1 MSGGS
6 RRAHRGADPST
17 ALIRALQAEHG
28 SDLLGYAIRH
38 VGNRQQAED
47 VVQETFARAW
57 RHPLAVSGSA
67 GSARAW
73 LFTVARN
80 LIVDDVRSARHR
92 HELTVETVPER
103 AVADEADAV
112 LDRILISDALSGL
125 SQEHRAVLVDAY
137 WGGRSVREIAE
148 RLGVPEGTVKSRL
161 HYGMRALRLALQ
173 ERGVTR

>member
-1 MSGGS
+1 MRGG
-6 RRAHRGADPST
+6 RARPSDPSIALLT
-17 ALIRALQAEHG
+17 ALQQEHG
-28 SDLLGYAIRH
+28 GDLLRYAIRH
-38 VGNRQQAED
+38 TRDRGQAED

-57 RHPLAVSGSA
+57 RHPLAVSGTSA
-67 GSARAW
+67 SARAW

-92 HELTVETVPER
+92 REVTVEAVPER
-103 AVADEADAV
+103 AVGDEADAL
-112 LDRILISDALSGL
+112 LDRILVSDALTAL
-125 SQEHRAVLVDAY
+125 SPDHRAVLIEAY

-148 RLGVPEGTVKSRL
+148 RLAIPEGTVKSRL

>member
-1 MSGGS
+1 MA
-6 RRAHRGADPST
+6 RARGRTDAAMALLT
-17 ALIRALQAEHG
+17 ALQQEHG
-28 SDLLGYAIRH
+28 GDLLRYALRH
-38 VGNRQQAED
+38 TRDREQAED

-57 RHPLAVSGSA
+57 RHPLAVSGSTS
-67 GSARAW
+67 SARAW

-80 LIVDDVRSARHR
+80 LIVDEARSARR
-92 HELTVETVPER
+92 NRELAVGEVPER
-103 AVADEADAV
+103 AVDDDADAV
-112 LDRILISDALSGL
+112 LDRILIGDALAGL
-125 SQEHRAVLVDAY
+125 SPEHRVVLVEAY